1 MEIMEIISIIAI
13 FLGPTIAIV
22 ISAILNQSYLNKQ
35 VKTNIFYALMQ
46 NRGFPFP
53 PQFYTALNS
62 INVAFY
68 NDREVIH
75 AWQEFRNYIA
85 SNPEKDKVILNN
97 EDSNWNKEK
106 EDHFYNL
113 LIKMA
118 KSLKYKFD
126 EKDIKNTSYIPQ
138 EVIKNYEL
146 NNNINN
152 LVKEMK
158 KVFSTIAISQASEQ
172 EGKNKTDD

>member
-1 MEIMEIISIIAI
+1 MAMNV
-13 FLGPTIAIV
+13 FTV
-22 ISAILNQSYLNKQ
+22 NQ
-35 VKTNIFYALMQ
+35 V
-46 NRGFPFP
+46 
-53 PQFYTALNS
+53 
-62 INVAFY
+62 
-68 NDREVIH
+68 
-75 AWQEFRNYIA
+75 
-85 SNPEKDKVILNN
+85 
-97 EDSNWNKEK
+97 K

-126 EKDIKNTSYIPQ
+126 KKDIKNTSYILQ

-158 KVFSTIAISQASEQ
+158 KVFSTIAISQVSEQ